1 MVSEEGEEFCLHS
14 FLFLINVARARF
26 SCYTVGVMKTF
37 EQRFTVAYQYPVTFC
52 RDVFSAECDVLT
64 RAILRDVTDVSPHRV
79 LIVLDRGLEEAQ
91 PDLTKKI
98 TAWVMANAPEI
109 SLAAPIESIPGG
121 EFAKKQ
127 DTAVERLVKL
137 AYQTHFGRKDTFIA
151 IGGGAVQ
158 DTVGYA
164 ATIIHRGCRLIRIN
178 STTLSQADAGIGV
191 KNGIDYASGK
201 NFLGTFAPPYAVIN
215 DVSLLTTLSDQD
227 WRNGISEA
235 VKVATIKDAA
245 FLQWIQEH
253 TDALRMRDLDAMEKL
268 VERTAE
274 LHLMHIAY
282 GGDPFE
288 RGSARPLDFGHWSA
302 HRLESITCWQLSHGE
317 AVAIGIAL
325 DMLYASL
332 LGLVS
337 GMEATRVISILRECG
352 LRVWCDELTLRSTD
366 GKLAIVEGLRQFRE
380 HLGGEL
386 CVTLPQGLGNKTEV
400 HEINE
405 TLLEQAVQLLRE
417 RFA

>member
-1 MVSEEGEEFCLHS
+1 
-14 FLFLINVARARF
+14 
-26 SCYTVGVMKTF
+26 MKTF
-37 EQRFTVAYQYPVTFC
+37 EQRFTVAYQYSVTFC
-52 RDVFSAECDVLT
+52 RDVFSAESDVLLQ
-64 RAILRDVTDVSPHRV
+64 AIERDSTDQKPHRILV
-79 LIVLDRGLEEAQ
+79 VLDRGLEDAR
-91 PDLTKKI
+91 PDLAKKI
-98 TAWVMANAPEI
+98 TAWVMAHSAEVE
-109 SLAAPIESIPGG
+109 LVAPIESIPGG

-127 DTAVERLVKL
+127 DTAVARLVKL

-164 ATIIHRGCRLIRIN
+164 AALIHRGCRLIRIN
-178 STTLSQADAGIGV
+178 STTLAQADAGIGV

-215 DVSLLTTLSDQD
+215 DVSLLTSLSEQD

-253 TDALRMRDLDAMEKL
+253 ADALRMRDLEAMEKL

-288 RGSARPLDFGHWSA
+288 RGTARPLGHWCA

-332 LGLVS
+332 LGLIS
-337 GMEATRVISILRECG
+337 GTDATRVIATLRECG
-352 LRVWCDELTLRSTD
+352 LRVWCDELTLRATD
-366 GKLAIVEGLRQFRE
+366 GKLAIMEGLRQFRE
-380 HLGGEL
+380 HLGGAL

-400 HEINE
+400 NE
-405 TLLEQAVQLLRE
+405 MDEALVEQAVQLLRE

>member
-1 MVSEEGEEFCLHS
+1 
-14 FLFLINVARARF
+14 
-26 SCYTVGVMKTF
+26 
-37 EQRFTVAYQYPVTFC
+37 
-52 RDVFSAECDVLT
+52 
-64 RAILRDVTDVSPHRV
+64 
-79 LIVLDRGLEEAQ
+79 
-91 PDLTKKI
+91 
-98 TAWVMANAPEI
+98 
-109 SLAAPIESIPGG
+109 
-121 EFAKKQ
+121 
-127 DTAVERLVKL
+127 VKL

-164 ATIIHRGCRLIRIN
+164 AALIHRGCRLIRIN
-178 STTLSQADAGIGV
+178 STTLAQADAGIGV

-215 DVSLLTTLSDQD
+215 DVSLLTSLSEQD
-227 WRNGISEA
+227 WRNGIAEA

-253 TDALRMRDLDAMEKL
+253 ADALRMRDLEAMEKL

-288 RGSARPLDFGHWSA
+288 RGTARPLDFGHWCA

-332 LGLVS
+332 IGLIS
-337 GMEATRVISILRECG
+337 GTDATRVIATLRECG
-352 LRVWCDELTLRSTD
+352 LRVWCDELTLRATD
-366 GKLAIVEGLRQFRE
+366 GKLAIMEGLRQFRE
-380 HLGGEL
+380 HLGGAL

-400 HEINE
+400 NEMDE
-405 TLLEQAVQLLRE
+405 TLVEQAVQLLRE

>member
-1 MVSEEGEEFCLHS
+1 
-14 FLFLINVARARF
+14 
-26 SCYTVGVMKTF
+26 MKTF
-37 EQRFTVAYQYPVTFC
+37 EQRFTVAYQYSVTFC
-52 RDVFSAECDVLT
+52 RDVFSAESDVLLQ
-64 RAILRDVTDVSPHRV
+64 AIERDATDQKPHRILV
-79 LIVLDRGLEEAQ
+79 VLDRGLEEAR
-91 PDLTKKI
+91 PDLTQKI
-98 TAWVMANAPEI
+98 TAWVMAHSAEVE
-109 SLAAPIESIPGG
+109 LVAPIESIPGG

-127 DTAVERLVKL
+127 DTAVARLVKL

-164 ATIIHRGCRLIRIN
+164 AALIHRGCRLIRIN
-178 STTLSQADAGIGV
+178 STTLAQADAGIGV

-215 DVSLLTTLSDQD
+215 DVSLLTSLSEQD
-227 WRNGISEA
+227 WRNGIAEA

-253 TDALRMRDLDAMEKL
+253 ADALRMRDLEAMEKL

-288 RGSARPLDFGHWSA
+288 RGTARPLDFGHWCA

-332 LGLVS
+332 IGLIS
-337 GMEATRVISILRECG
+337 GTDATRVIATLRECG
-352 LRVWCDELTLRSTD
+352 LRVWCDELTLRATD
-366 GKLAIVEGLRQFRE
+366 GKLAIMEGLRQFRE
-380 HLGGEL
+380 HLGGAL
-386 CVTLPQGLGNKTEV
+386 CVTLPHGLGNKTEV
-400 HEINE
+400 NEMDE
-405 TLLEQAVQLLRE
+405 TLVEQAVQLLRE